1 MGLKDE
7 VKDELDKLND
17 KNDIITCRLN
27 KESDMRE
34 HGQGI
39 YHNDYCR
46 ILYSSFFRR
55 LQGKMQLLGVNANK
69 FYRNRLTHSL
79 EVAQIAESIASRCGY
94 NIENMFVVKAGAL
107 AHDLGNPPF
116 GHYGE
121 KVLNDVFRS
130 YGGFEGNAQTLRIL
144 TVLEQKKPGFK
155 GLNLTLRTLLSVV
168 KYFKKYEF
176 GMNEKFIYDKDYD
189 LINSAL
195 KKSNN
200 KCRTLDVQIVDL
212 ADEIAYAAHD
222 LEDALGNNVFT
233 IEELLN
239 EMSNRDKEYSD
250 FKKMVD
256 EVERGLRKN
265 CKGGLEYRTLF
276 KKELLSYM
284 TNAFINDISYRD
296 IDENFKKKTGTKKD
310 KELTL
315 SNYKNLVRSL
325 KEVIFKC
332 ATYGEEIYLYEKKG
346 EKVIKFLSNFYRENV
361 KALPEDY
368 REEYYNEDNEFQHHL
383 KERLICDYIAGMMD
397 TFAISRYE
405 MFSGEKFDKMDI
417 GK

>member
-1 MGLKDE
+1 
-7 VKDELDKLND
+7 
-17 KNDIITCRLN
+17 
-27 KESDMRE
+27 
-34 HGQGI
+34 
-39 YHNDYCR
+39 
-46 ILYSSFFRR
+46 
-55 LQGKMQLLGVNANK
+55 
-69 FYRNRLTHSL
+69 
-79 EVAQIAESIASRCGY
+79 
-94 NIENMFVVKAGAL
+94 
-107 AHDLGNPPF
+107 
-116 GHYGE
+116 
-121 KVLNDVFRS
+121 
-130 YGGFEGNAQTLRIL
+130 
-144 TVLEQKKPGFK
+144 
-155 GLNLTLRTLLSVV
+155 
-168 KYFKKYEF
+168 
-176 GMNEKFIYDKDYD
+176 
-189 LINSAL
+189 
-195 KKSNN
+195 
-200 KCRTLDVQIVDL
+200 
-212 ADEIAYAAHD
+212 
-222 LEDALGNNVFT
+222 
-233 IEELLN
+233 
-239 EMSNRDKEYSD
+239 
-250 FKKMVD
+250 
-256 EVERGLRKN
+256 
-265 CKGGLEYRTLF
+265 
-276 KKELLSYM
+276 M